1 MSTPEEPRA
10 DVVPTSEPGSIAH
23 SIVGEFVAELAKKEG
38 FAEIAKALEAV
49 VYDSPSEAS
58 LRAAIFGDEAI

>member
-1 MSTPEEPRA
+1 MSTPEMPSA
-10 DVVPTSEPGSIAH
+10 DVLPNSDPGSIAH
-23 SIVGEFVAELAKKEG
+23 SIVGEFVSELAKKEG

-58 LRAAIFGDEAI
+58 LRAVLFGDEAI